1 MATPQL
7 FDESKALDRLTARL
21 ADEATERERYDA
33 GMVEGHYLKNAR
45 CAGQSLRYIIEL
57 DGQWVALLT
66 FSAAALHL
74 KARDKFIAWS
84 ARQRARRLALIVNN
98 SLFCL
103 LLDRARYPN
112 LASKALSLVLRR
124 LSDDWLQHW
133 GHPVLAVESFV
144 DESRYPGA
152 CYRACGFKSLG
163 ATAGFGRT
171 AKYFSPNA
179 SSARWDAGWIPR
191 PTAVAPPVIR
201 RSCGCCTR

>member
-1 MATPQL
+1 MAKPQL

-98 SLFCL
+98 SRFCL

-144 DESRYPGA
+144 DESRHPGT
-152 CYRACGFKSLG
+152 CYRACGFKALG
-163 ATAGFGRT
+163 ATARHLGDRGRAALPAGKRALHHAGTGRGFSLWLERQ
-171 AKYFSPNA
+171 PE
-179 SSARWDAGWIPR
+179 RDP
-191 PTAVAPPVIR
+191 
-201 RSCGCCTR
+201 